1 MKSWLLVGFII
12 VLLVF
17 IGYFALP
24 DVSNPATSSPN
35 QQDSRNLI
43 DEADLI
49 SGGPPKDGI
58 PSIDK
63 PTFTNIDEAE
73 WLSDTAEV
81 FILIINDTTRIYPG
95 FVKIS
100 GMDLADN
107 IHEHAKANN
116 IEFVE
121 KKVTKIMRCSEGCFN
136 VYVNEDTYHT
146 KTVIYATGTEWRKL
160 GVPGEA
166 EFTSKGVH
174 YCALCDGPIYK
185 DKVVGIIGGSDSA
198 AKEALLM
205 AEYAS
210 HVHLFVRG
218 DQLRAEP
225 INNQKVLDNNKI
237 TTHTNI
243 GVTEVIG
250 EKFLQAI
257 KLNKEI
263 EGSDVFNL
271 DAIFVNIGHIP
282 ITSLAKEIGV
292 IINNKNEIII
302 DRMSKTNIDGF
313 YAAGD
318 VADTQF
324 KQAITG
330 VAEGVTAAYSAYH
343 YIDEH
348 NFICLHNDE
357 EFEK

>member
-1 MKSWLLVGFII
+1 MEHHADYDVVII
-12 VLLVF
+12 GSGVTGMGASIYCGRFGLKTVV
-17 IGYFALP
+17 IGEKPGGTIILT
-24 DVSNPATSSPN
+24 DDISN
-35 QQDSRNLI
+35 
-43 DEADLI
+43 
-49 SGGPPKDGI
+49 
-58 PSIDK
+58 
-63 PTFTNIDEAE
+63 
-73 WLSDTAEV
+73 
-81 FILIINDTTRIYPG
+81 YPG

-100 GMDLADN
+100 GMDLANN
-107 IHEHAKANN
+107 IYAHAKANN
-116 IEFVE
+116 IEFIE
-121 KKVTKIMRCSEGCFN
+121 QKVTKIAKCSEGCFT
-136 VYVNEDTYHT
+136 VFVNENAYHT

-205 AEYAS
+205 TEYAS
-210 HVHLFVRG
+210 HVYLFVRG

-225 INNQKVLDNNKI
+225 VNNQKVLSNKKI
-237 TTHTNI
+237 TIYTNI
-243 GVTEVIG
+243 SVTKIIG
-250 EKFLQAI
+250 EKFLKSI
-257 KLNKEI
+257 KLSREI
-263 EGSDVFNL
+263 DGSTLFNI

-282 ITSLAKEIGV
+282 ITNLAKEIGV
-292 IINNKNEIII
+292 NINDKNEIVI
-302 DRMSKTNIDGF
+302 DRMSRTNIKGF

-318 VADTQF
+318 VADTKF

-343 YIDEH
+343 YINEN

-357 EFEK
+357 DILK

>member
-1 MKSWLLVGFII
+1 MGHHADYDVVII
-12 VLLVF
+12 GSGVSGMGASIYCGRFGLKTVV
-17 IGYFALP
+17 IGEK
-24 DVSNPATSSPN
+24 
-35 QQDSRNLI
+35 Q
-43 DEADLI
+43 
-49 SGGPPKDGI
+49 GGTI
-58 PSIDK
+58 
-63 PTFTNIDEAE
+63 
-73 WLSDTAEV
+73 
-81 FILIINDTTRIYPG
+81 ILTDDIANYPG

-121 KKVTKIMRCSEGCFN
+121 RKVTKIARCDEGCFI
-136 VYVNEDTYHT
+136 VSVGEDEFHT

-166 EFTSKGVH
+166 AFTSKGVH
-174 YCALCDGPIYK
+174 YCALCDGPMYK
-185 DKVVGIIGGSDSA
+185 GKVVGIIGGSDSA

-205 AEYAS
+205 TAYAS

-218 DQLRAEP
+218 EQLRAEP

-237 TTHTNI
+237 TIHTNSS
-243 GVTEVIG
+243 VTEVIG

-263 EGSDVFNL
+263 EGSDVFKL

-282 ITSLAKEIGV
+282 LTGLAKEIG
-292 IINNKNEIII
+292 IITNKKNEIVI
-302 DRMSKTNIDGF
+302 DRMSKTNIEGF

-330 VAEGVTAAYSAYH
+330 VAEGVTAAYAAYH
-343 YIDEH
+343 YINE
-348 NFICLHNDE
+348 NAFICLHNDE
-357 EFEK
+357 ER

>member
-1 MKSWLLVGFII
+1 MEHHTDYDVVII
-12 VLLVF
+12 GSGVTGMGASIYCGRFGLKTVV
-17 IGYFALP
+17 IG
-24 DVSNPATSSPN
+24 
-35 QQDSRNLI
+35 
-43 DEADLI
+43 EKE
-49 SGGPPKDGI
+49 GGTI
-58 PSIDK
+58 
-63 PTFTNIDEAE
+63 
-73 WLSDTAEV
+73 
-81 FILIINDTTRIYPG
+81 ILTDDIANYPG

-100 GMDLADN
+100 GMDLAEK

-121 KKVTKIMRCSEGCFN
+121 QKVTNILRCSEGCFT
-136 VYVNEDTYHT
+136 VYVNEETYHT

-166 EFTSKGVH
+166 AFTSKGVH
-174 YCALCDGPIYK
+174 YCALCDGPLYK
-185 DKVVGIIGGSDSA
+185 EKVVGIIGGSDSA

-205 AEYAS
+205 TAYAS

-237 TTHTNI
+237 SIHTNI
-243 GVTEVIG
+243 SVTEVIG

-263 EGSDVFNL
+263 EGSDVFTL
-271 DAIFVNIGHIP
+271 DAIFINIGHIP
-282 ITSLAKEIGV
+282 LTALAKEIG
-292 IINNKNEIII
+292 IITNKKNEIVI
-302 DRMSKTNIDGF
+302 DRMSKTNIEGF

-330 VAEGVTAAYSAYH
+330 VAEGVAAAYSAYH
-343 YIDEH
+343 YINEH